1 MLYSMPGFG
10 EAQFSSDTLQLA
22 VELRAVNN
30 RYLKLSLRAAE
41 PYNHLEPEIEK
52 VIRRSLKRGT
62 IQCHLRCHR
71 QTAPGDY
78 KINPVALTSYL
89 RQVEAACGVASTP
102 AQAVL
107 AGVLALPG
115 VVAEPTSAA
124 LDLEQ
129 EWPQLERVL
138 EQALGRLQGMRQE
151 EGRAM
156 ARELLQQRDHI
167 AAQLDLIRQRD
178 PHVAEAYRDRLLE
191 RVKSLLGE
199 LDVEI
204 ERKDI
209 IREVAI
215 FAERA
220 DIREEVVRLAS
231 HLGQFQ
237 DIINEPESAGRKL
250 EFLTQ
255 EMFRETN
262 TIGSKASDVEIS
274 RHVVEIKSALEKIR
288 EMVQNVE

>member
-1 MLYSMPGFG
+1 MTGYG
-10 EAQFSSDTLQLA
+10 EARFSSDTLQLA

-30 RYLKLSLRAAE
+30 RYLKLTLRAAE

-62 IQCHLRCHR
+62 IQCQLHCHR
-71 QTAPGDY
+71 QSVPGDY
-78 KINPVALTSYL
+78 KIDPVALTSYL
-89 RQVEAACGVASTP
+89 RQVEAACDAIGSSSAP
-102 AQAVL
+102 AIL
-107 AGVLALPG
+107 AGILALPG
-115 VVAEPTSAA
+115 VVPEPSSAA
-124 LDLEQ
+124 LDVEQ

-138 EQALGRLQGMRQE
+138 EQALARLQSMRLE

-167 AAQLDLIRQRD
+167 AAQLELIRKRV

-191 RVKSLLGE
+191 RVKTLLGE

-209 IREVAI
+209 IKEVAI
-215 FAERA
+215 FAERS
-220 DIREEVVRLAS
+220 DIREEVVRLSS

-237 DIINEPESAGRKL
+237 EILVEPESAGRKL

-262 TIGSKASDVEIS
+262 TIGSKAGDVEIS